1 MNRTI
6 LCLTLPLVTACS
18 LFSAKNPQSE
28 PPHQSVMSLW
38 ELYRDCRES
47 HDVEA
52 ALSAA
57 RELKQ
62 SADNMQVVPASD
74 LPGGLDGFVRKQP
87 IRTTVDPKA
96 MAASCTLQAAKASLD
111 AGRREEAQQLLQ
123 AVMRNYPESEYAF
136 YVEQAKDWMRDLPSE
151 SLNLEQPS
159 TSDL

>member
-28 PPHQSVMSLW
+28 APHQSVMSLW
-38 ELYRDCRES
+38 ELYRDCRQS

-57 RELKQ
+57 RQLRQ
-62 SADNMQVVPASD
+62 SADMQVVPALD

-96 MAASCTLQAAKASLD
+96 MAASCTLQAAKACLD
-111 AGRREEAQQLLQ
+111 AGRSEEAQQLLQ

-151 SLNLEQPS
+151 SLNPEQPFS
-159 TSDL
+159 SDL